1 MAASTDGKR
10 LSAPTRNNRASGT
23 PAWRLSNQTVA
34 ENGTIVLILEGRLG
48 HAAAPQLKAM
58 VEGVAQGSKDVVLDL
73 AGVDYLS
80 SAALKV
86 IEGLAA
92 EQAGRGGEL
101 TVRAPSPA
109 ARLSLELAG
118 MTAIT
123 RDRYAS

>member
-1 MAASTDGKR
+1 MAGSADGKR
-10 LSAPTRNNRASGT
+10 LSPV
-23 PAWRLSNQTVA
+23 WRLSSRTVA

-48 HAAAPQLKAM
+48 HATAPQLHAM
-58 VEGVAQGSKDVVLDL
+58 VEGAAQGSKDVVLDL

-86 IEGLAA
+86 IDGLAA

-101 TVRAPSPA
+101 TLRSPSPA

-118 MTAIT
+118 LNGMV
-123 RDRYAS
+123 R

>member
-1 MAASTDGKR
+1 MAGSADGKR
-10 LSAPTRNNRASGT
+10 LSTPTREVRALG
-23 PAWRLSNQTVA
+23 ARLWRLSNRTLT

-48 HAAAPQLKAM
+48 HATAPQLEAM

-86 IEGLAA
+86 IQSLAA
-92 EQAGRGGEL
+92 EQAGRGGAL
-101 TVRAPSPA
+101 TVRTPSPA

-118 MTAIT
+118 LNGLL
-123 RDRYAS
+123 R